1 MVYGTCRSIYFWE
14 NYMSHHCMAHNLRF
28 HLSNENSSV
37 LPLYSKQRIRKA
49 LTVSRYRLPSPAV
62 GPHTPHPQNPQSN
75 KIHPKIAA
83 SLRRR
88 PRFPSSLVVTVAV
101 EARGAAPA
109 VAPDALSHAAAP
121 RPSLQL
127 SGCGA
132 R

>member
-1 MVYGTCRSIYFWE
+1 MKIHQFYPCIRSNASE
-14 NYMSHHCMAHNLRF
+14 
-28 HLSNENSSV
+28 
-37 LPLYSKQRIRKA
+37 KA

-62 GPHTPHPQNPQSN
+62 GPHTPDPQNPQSN
-75 KIHPKIAA
+75 IIHPKIAA

-88 PRFPSSLVVTVAV
+88 PRFLSPLVVTVIV
-101 EARGAAPA
+101 EARGAALV
-109 VAPDALSHAAAP
+109 VAPDALGHAAAP